1 MDTSLSVSIGQHSD
15 KGRKEVNQDFHGV
28 RIPLDPLLNTKG
40 IAIALADGIGS
51 SSVSQIASEFA
62 VMGLLDDYYCTSDA
76 WSVKKSVERVLTA
89 TNAWLH
95 SRTRQ
100 SQYRYDKDKGYICT
114 LSALVIKSTTAHVFH
129 VGDSRIYRVL
139 GHALEQLTADHR
151 V

>member
-100 SQYRYDKDKGYICT
+100 NP
-114 LSALVIKSTTAHVFH
+114 
-129 VGDSRIYRVL
+129 
-139 GHALEQLTADHR
+139 
-151 V
+151 